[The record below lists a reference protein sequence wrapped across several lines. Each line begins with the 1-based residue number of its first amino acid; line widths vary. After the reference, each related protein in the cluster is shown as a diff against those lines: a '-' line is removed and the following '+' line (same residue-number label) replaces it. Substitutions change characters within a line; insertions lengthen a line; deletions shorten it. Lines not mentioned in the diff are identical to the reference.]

1 MASLVQKLVGIS
13 VFASLPFAEVLAAEF
28 VIQGLSKPLEKNLKY
43 YLMPLAEVPA
53 GSLSVSQLNKLVKSA
68 LNPYGYYHSRLRVQ
82 RGENDLIVLDV
93 DAGEVMLVAKSNI
106 AVSGEA
112 SNDED
117 FIELINQVQLKQGQ
131 PLLHSE
137 YDTLKRN
144 LISLAQQ
151 KGYLDGR
158 FIESSLEVIPSLNQ
172 ANVNLHYSS
181 GSRYQFGE
189 LFVPSS
195 GIEPARIE
203 AMRTF
208 EWGDDF
214 DSLKL
219 SQYQADLSGTD
230 WFRSVIV
237 KADFEQ
243 ISNGQ
248 EVPIEVLAEPNSRN
262 IVQVGGGYSTDL
274 GLRASL
280 NWTKPWY
287 NARGHSFEA
296 QAYASKPEQSL
307 LLGYKIPTQNVLT
320 DYYGIQFESKHVD
333 YRDTS
338 SFSNDLSFEKHWQL
352 DSDWQSTM
360 HVRYL
365 QERYQQAS
373 ENNDSQMLLPG
384 VTFSLLDRKND
395 QLEIKHRHV
404 YSLEYSDPNFF
415 SDSRLLRIEG
425 NSVLSW
431 DISEKHKFHF
441 RSNVGI
447 NVADALSDIPSSLR
461 FFAGGDGNLR
471 GYGYESI
478 SPRDE
483 NGDLMGARYMFT
495 AGLEYQYQVYHQLW
509 LGAFYDVGDAFN
521 DSVDWKSGTG
531 LSLIWNSKY
540 VPVKVDFAYGL
551 DAPQGDQF
559 RVHFSLGTQ
568 F

>member
-13 VFASLPFAEVLAAEF
+13 IFVFIPFGGVLAAEF
-28 VIQGLSKPLEKNLKY
+28 TIQGLSKPLERNLEY
-43 YLMPLAEVPA
+43 YLMPLADTSANDIP
-53 GSLSVSQLNKLVKSA
+53 VSQLSKLVRLA
-68 LNPYGYYHSRLRVQ
+68 LNPYGYYHSELNVQ
-82 RGENDLIVLDV
+82 RGENDLITLDV

-106 AVSGEA
+106 VVSGEA

-117 FIELINQVQLKQGQ
+117 FIELINQAQLKQGQ

-172 ANVNLHYSS
+172 AHVNLYFSS
-181 GSRYQFGE
+181 GPRYQFGE
-189 LFVPSS
+189 LSVLTS
-195 GIEPARIE
+195 GIETARIE

-208 EWGDDF
+208 ERGDDF
-214 DSLKL
+214 DTLKL
-219 SQYQADLSGTD
+219 SQYQADLSSTD

-237 KADFEQ
+237 KADFEE
-243 ISNGQ
+243 ISDGQ
-248 EVPIEVLAEPNSRN
+248 KVPIEVLTEPNSRN

-338 SFSNDLSFEKHWQL
+338 SFSNDLSLEKHWQL

-365 QERYQQAS
+365 QESYRQAS
-373 ENNDSQMLLPG
+373 ENNESQLLLPG

-395 QLEIKHRHV
+395 QLEVKHRHV

-447 NVADALSDIPSSLR
+447 NVADTLSDIPSSLR

-483 NGDLMGARYMFT
+483 NGDLTGARYMFT
-495 AGLEYQYQVYHQLW
+495 AGLEYQYQVYRQLW

-540 VPVKVDFAYGL
+540 VPVKVDFAYGF

>member
-13 VFASLPFAEVLAAEF
+13 VFVFIPFGDVLAAEF
-28 VIQGLSKPLEKNLKY
+28 TIQGLSKQLERNLEY
-43 YLMPLAEVPA
+43 HLMPLANTSANDIP
-53 GSLSVSQLNKLVKSA
+53 VSQLSKLVRSA
-68 LNPYGYYHSRLRVQ
+68 LNPYGYYHSKLSVQ
-82 RGENDLIVLDV
+82 REPNDLIVLDV
-93 DAGEVMLVAKSNI
+93 ELGEVVLVAKSNI
-106 AVSGEA
+106 VVSGEA

-117 FIELINQVQLKQGQ
+117 FLGLVNQAQLKQGQ

-144 LISLAQQ
+144 LTSLAQK

-158 FIESSLEVIPSLNQ
+158 FIESSLEVIPSMNQ
-172 ANVNLHYSS
+172 ANVNLHFSS
-181 GSRYQFGE
+181 GSRYQFGS
-189 LFVPSS
+189 LSVPTS

-203 AMRTF
+203 IMRTF
-208 EWGDDF
+208 ERGDDF
-214 DSLKL
+214 DTLKL
-219 SQYQADLSGTD
+219 NQYQANLSETN

-237 KADFEQ
+237 KADFDG
-243 ISNGQ
+243 ISNNL
-248 EVPIEVLAEPNSRN
+248 EVPIEVIAEPNARN

-287 NARGHSFEA
+287 NTRGHSFET
-296 QAYASKPEQSL
+296 QVYASKAEQSL

-447 NVADALSDIPSSLR
+447 NVADDLSDIPSSLR

-483 NGDLMGARYMFT
+483 NGDLTGARYMFT

>member
-13 VFASLPFAEVLAAEF
+13 VFVFIPFGDVLAAEF
-28 VIQGLSKPLEKNLKY
+28 TIQGLSKPLERNLEY
-43 YLMPLAEVPA
+43 HLMPLANTSANDIP
-53 GSLSVSQLNKLVKSA
+53 VSQLSKLVRSA
-68 LNPYGYYHSRLRVQ
+68 LNPYGYYHSKLSVQ
-82 RGENDLIVLDV
+82 REPNDLIVLDV
-93 DAGEVMLVAKSNI
+93 ELGEVVLVAKSNI
-106 AVSGEA
+106 VVSGEA

-117 FIELINQVQLKQGQ
+117 FLGLVNQAQLKQGQ

-144 LISLAQQ
+144 LTSLAQK

-158 FIESSLEVIPSLNQ
+158 FIESSLEVIPSMNQ
-172 ANVNLHYSS
+172 ANVNLHFSS
-181 GSRYQFGE
+181 GSRYQFGS
-189 LFVPSS
+189 LSVPTS

-203 AMRTF
+203 IMRTF
-208 EWGDDF
+208 ERGDDF
-214 DSLKL
+214 DTLKL
-219 SQYQADLSGTD
+219 NQYQANLSETN

-237 KADFEQ
+237 KADFDG
-243 ISNGQ
+243 ISNNL
-248 EVPIEVLAEPNSRN
+248 EVPIEVIAEPNARN

-280 NWTKPWY
+280 NWSKPWY
-287 NARGHSFEA
+287 NTRGHSFET
-296 QAYASKPEQSL
+296 QAYASKAEQSL

-483 NGDLMGARYMFT
+483 NGDLTGARYMFT

>member
-13 VFASLPFAEVLAAEF
+13 VFVFIPFGDVLAAEF
-28 VIQGLSKPLEKNLKY
+28 TVQGLSKPLERNLEY
-43 YLMPLAEVPA
+43 HLMPLANTSANDIP
-53 GSLSVSQLNKLVKSA
+53 VSQLSKLVRSA
-68 LNPYGYYHSRLRVQ
+68 LNPYGYYHSKLSVQ
-82 RGENDLIVLDV
+82 REPNDLIVLDV
-93 DAGEVMLVAKSNI
+93 ELGEVVLVAKSNI
-106 AVSGEA
+106 VVSGEA

-117 FIELINQVQLKQGQ
+117 FLGLVNQAQLKQGQ

-144 LISLAQQ
+144 LTSLAQK

-158 FIESSLEVIPSLNQ
+158 FIESSLEVIPSMNQ
-172 ANVNLHYSS
+172 ANVNLHFSS
-181 GSRYQFGE
+181 GSRYQFGS
-189 LFVPSS
+189 LSVPTS

-203 AMRTF
+203 IMRTF
-208 EWGDDF
+208 ERGDDF
-214 DSLKL
+214 DTLKL
-219 SQYQADLSGTD
+219 NQYQANLSETN

-237 KADFEQ
+237 KADFDG
-243 ISNGQ
+243 ISNNL
-248 EVPIEVLAEPNSRN
+248 EVPIEVIAEPNARN

-287 NARGHSFEA
+287 NTRGHSFET
-296 QAYASKPEQSL
+296 QAYASKAEQSL

-483 NGDLMGARYMFT
+483 NGDLTGARYMFT

>member
-13 VFASLPFAEVLAAEF
+13 IFVFIPFGGVLAAEF
-28 VIQGLSKPLEKNLKY
+28 TIQGLSKPLERNLEY
-43 YLMPLAEVPA
+43 YLMPLANTSANDIP
-53 GSLSVSQLNKLVKSA
+53 VSQLSKLVRLA
-68 LNPYGYYHSRLRVQ
+68 LNPYGYYHSELNVQ
-82 RGENDLIVLDV
+82 RGENDLITLDV

-106 AVSGEA
+106 VVSGEA
-112 SNDED
+112 TNDED
-117 FIELINQVQLKQGQ
+117 FIELINQAQLKQGQ

-172 ANVNLHYSS
+172 AHVNLYFSS
-181 GSRYQFGE
+181 GPRYQFGE
-189 LFVPSS
+189 LSVLTS
-195 GIEPARIE
+195 GIETARIE

-208 EWGDDF
+208 ERGDDF
-214 DSLKL
+214 DTLKL
-219 SQYQADLSGTD
+219 SQYQADLSSTD

-237 KADFEQ
+237 KADFEE
-243 ISNGQ
+243 ISDGQ
-248 EVPIEVLAEPNSRN
+248 KVPIEVLTEPNSRN

-287 NARGHSFEA
+287 NKRGHSFEA

-483 NGDLMGARYMFT
+483 NGDLTGARYMFT

>member
-13 VFASLPFAEVLAAEF
+13 IFVFIPFGGVLAAEF
-28 VIQGLSKPLEKNLKY
+28 TIQGLSKPLERNLEY
-43 YLMPLAEVPA
+43 YLMPLANTSANDIP
-53 GSLSVSQLNKLVKSA
+53 VSQLSKLVRLA
-68 LNPYGYYHSRLRVQ
+68 LNPYGYYHSELNVQ
-82 RGENDLIVLDV
+82 RGENDLITLDV

-106 AVSGEA
+106 VVSGEA

-117 FIELINQVQLKQGQ
+117 FIELINQAQLKQGQ

-172 ANVNLHYSS
+172 AHVNLYFSS
-181 GSRYQFGE
+181 GPRYQFGE
-189 LFVPSS
+189 LSVLTS
-195 GIEPARIE
+195 GIETARIE

-208 EWGDDF
+208 ERGDDF
-214 DSLKL
+214 DTLKL
-219 SQYQADLSGTD
+219 SQYQADLSSTD

-237 KADFEQ
+237 KADFEE
-243 ISNGQ
+243 ISDGQ
-248 EVPIEVLAEPNSRN
+248 KVPIEVLTEPSSRN

-338 SFSNDLSFEKHWQL
+338 SFSNDLSLEKHWQL

-365 QERYQQAS
+365 QESYRQAS
-373 ENNDSQMLLPG
+373 ENNESQLLLPG

-395 QLEIKHRHV
+395 QLEVKHRHV

-483 NGDLMGARYMFT
+483 NGDLTGARYMFT

>member
-1 MASLVQKLVGIS
+1 MS

-53 GSLSVSQLNKLVKSA
+53 GSISVSQLNNLVKSA

-307 LLGYKIPTQNVLT
+307 LLGYKIPTQNALT

-365 QERYQQAS
+365 QESYRQAS
-373 ENNDSQMLLPG
+373 ENNESQLLLPG

-395 QLEIKHRHV
+395 QLEVKHRHV

-483 NGDLMGARYMFT
+483 NGDLTGARYMFT
-495 AGLEYQYQVYHQLW
+495 AGLEYQYQIYRQLW

-521 DSVDWKSGTG
+521 DKVDWKSGTG

-559 RVHFSLGTQ
+559 RIHFSLGTQ

>member
-13 VFASLPFAEVLAAEF
+13 VLVFIPFGDVLAAEF
-28 VIQGLSKPLEKNLKY
+28 TIQGLSKPLERNLEY
-43 YLMPLAEVPA
+43 HLMPLANTSANDIP
-53 GSLSVSQLNKLVKSA
+53 VSQLSKLVRSA
-68 LNPYGYYHSRLRVQ
+68 LNPYGYYHSKLSVQ
-82 RGENDLIVLDV
+82 REPNDLIVLDV
-93 DAGEVMLVAKSNI
+93 ELGEVVLVAKSNI
-106 AVSGEA
+106 VVSGEA

-117 FIELINQVQLKQGQ
+117 FLGLVNQAQLKQGQ

-144 LISLAQQ
+144 LTSLAQK

-158 FIESSLEVIPSLNQ
+158 FIESSLEVIPSMNQ
-172 ANVNLHYSS
+172 ANVNLHFSS
-181 GSRYQFGE
+181 GSRYQFGS
-189 LFVPSS
+189 LSVPTS

-203 AMRTF
+203 IMRTF
-208 EWGDDF
+208 ERGDDF
-214 DSLKL
+214 DTLKL
-219 SQYQADLSGTD
+219 NQYQANLSETN

-237 KADFEQ
+237 KADFDG
-243 ISNGQ
+243 ISNNL
-248 EVPIEVLAEPNSRN
+248 EVPIEVIAEPNARN
-262 IVQVGGGYSTDL
+262 IAQVGGGYSTDL

-287 NARGHSFEA
+287 NTRGHSFET
-296 QAYASKPEQSL
+296 QAYASKAEQSL

-483 NGDLMGARYMFT
+483 NGDLTGARYMFT

>member
-1 MASLVQKLVGIS
+1 MSVLVFI
-13 VFASLPFAEVLAAEF
+13 PFGDVLAAEF
-28 VIQGLSKPLEKNLKY
+28 TIQGLSKPLERNLEY
-43 YLMPLAEVPA
+43 HLMPLANTSANDIP
-53 GSLSVSQLNKLVKSA
+53 VSQLSKLVRSA
-68 LNPYGYYHSRLRVQ
+68 LNPYGYYHSKLSVQ
-82 RGENDLIVLDV
+82 REPNDLIVLDV
-93 DAGEVMLVAKSNI
+93 ELGEVVLVAKSNI
-106 AVSGEA
+106 VVSGEA

-117 FIELINQVQLKQGQ
+117 FLGLVNQAQLKQGQ

-144 LISLAQQ
+144 LTSLAQK

-158 FIESSLEVIPSLNQ
+158 FIESSLEVIPSMNQ
-172 ANVNLHYSS
+172 ANVNLHFSS
-181 GSRYQFGE
+181 GSRYQFGS
-189 LFVPSS
+189 LSVPTS

-203 AMRTF
+203 IMRTF
-208 EWGDDF
+208 ERGDNF
-214 DSLKL
+214 DTLKL
-219 SQYQADLSGTD
+219 SQYQANLSETN

-237 KADFEQ
+237 KADFDG
-243 ISNGQ
+243 ISNNL
-248 EVPIEVLAEPNSRN
+248 EVPIEVIAEPNARN

-287 NARGHSFEA
+287 NTRGHSFET
-296 QAYASKPEQSL
+296 QAYASKAEQSL

-483 NGDLMGARYMFT
+483 NGDLTGARYMFT

>member
-1 MASLVQKLVGIS
+1 MASLVQKLIGIS
-13 VFASLPFAEVLAAEF
+13 VFASLPFGDALAAEF
-28 VIQGLSKPLEKNLKY
+28 ALQGLSKPLEKNLEY
-43 YLMPLAEVPA
+43 YLSPLAEVSA
-53 GSLSVSQLNKLVKSA
+53 ENLSISQLSKLVRSA
-68 LNPYGYYHSRLRVQ
+68 LNPYGYYHSELTVQ
-82 RGENDLIVLDV
+82 RGENDLIMLDV

-106 AVSGEA
+106 VVSGEA

-117 FIELINQVQLKQGQ
+117 FIELINQAQLKQGQ

-172 ANVNLHYSS
+172 AHVNLYFSS
-181 GSRYQFGE
+181 GPRYQFGE
-189 LFVPSS
+189 LSVLTS
-195 GIEPARIE
+195 GIETARIE

-208 EWGDDF
+208 ERGDDF
-214 DSLKL
+214 DTLKL
-219 SQYQADLSGTD
+219 SQYQADLSSTD

-237 KADFEQ
+237 KADFEE
-243 ISNGQ
+243 ISDGQ
-248 EVPIEVLAEPNSRN
+248 KVPIEVLAEPNSRN

-338 SFSNDLSFEKHWQL
+338 SFSNDLSLEKHWQL

-365 QERYQQAS
+365 QESYRQAS
-373 ENNDSQMLLPG
+373 ENNESQLLLPG

-395 QLEIKHRHV
+395 QLEVKHRHV

-447 NVADALSDIPSSLR
+447 NVADTLSDIPSSLR

-483 NGDLMGARYMFT
+483 NGDLTGARYMFT
-495 AGLEYQYQVYHQLW
+495 AGLEYQYQVYRQLW

-540 VPVKVDFAYGL
+540 VPVKVDFAYGF

>member
-1 MASLVQKLVGIS
+1 MSPLIKQIIGIS
-13 VFASLPFAEVLAAEF
+13 VLASIPLHHVLGAQF
-28 VIQGLSKPLEKNLKY
+28 KIKGLTPRLEKNLENH
-43 YLMPLAEVPA
+43 LTPLTK
-53 GSLSVSQLNKLVKSA
+53 LSVSNITSNRLTQVVNNA
-68 LNPYGYYHSRLRVQ
+68 LNPYGYYHSELRVQ
-82 RGENDLIVLDV
+82 RSENDLITLEV
-93 DAGEVMLVAKSNI
+93 DAGEVMLVKKSNI

-112 SNDED
+112 SNDQD
-117 FIELINQVQLKQGQ
+117 FIELINQAQLKQGQ
-131 PLLHSE
+131 PLLHFE
-137 YDTLKRN
+137 YDTFKRN

-172 ANVNLHYSS
+172 AHVNLHFSS

-189 LFVPSS
+189 LSVLTS
-195 GIEPARIE
+195 GIETARIE

-208 EWGDDF
+208 ERGDDF
-214 DSLKL
+214 DTLKL
-219 SQYQADLSGTD
+219 SQYQADLSSTD

-237 KADFEQ
+237 KADFEE
-243 ISNGQ
+243 ISDGHK
-248 EVPIEVLAEPNSRN
+248 VPIEVLAEPNSRN

-296 QAYASKPEQSL
+296 QVYASKPEQSL

-365 QERYQQAS
+365 QESYRQAS
-373 ENNDSQMLLPG
+373 ENDESQLLLPG

-395 QLEIKHRHV
+395 QLEVKHRHV

-447 NVADALSDIPSSLR
+447 NVADTLSDIPSSLR

-483 NGDLMGARYMFT
+483 NGDLTGARYMFT
-495 AGLEYQYQVYHQLW
+495 AGLEYQYQVYRQLW

-521 DSVDWKSGTG
+521 DRVDWKSGTG
-531 LSLIWNSKY
+531 LSLIWSSKY

-551 DAPQGDQF
+551 EAPQGDQF

>member
-13 VFASLPFAEVLAAEF
+13 IFVFIPFGGVLAAEF
-28 VIQGLSKPLEKNLKY
+28 TIQGLSKPLERNLEY
-43 YLMPLAEVPA
+43 YLMPLANTSANDIP
-53 GSLSVSQLNKLVKSA
+53 VSQLSKLVRLA
-68 LNPYGYYHSRLRVQ
+68 LNPYGYYHSELNVQ
-82 RGENDLIVLDV
+82 RGENDLITLDV

-106 AVSGEA
+106 VVSGEA

-117 FIELINQVQLKQGQ
+117 FIELINQAQLKQGQ

-172 ANVNLHYSS
+172 AHVNLYFSS
-181 GSRYQFGE
+181 GPRYQFGE
-189 LFVPSS
+189 LSVLTS
-195 GIEPARIE
+195 GIETARIE

-208 EWGDDF
+208 ERGDDF
-214 DSLKL
+214 DTLKL
-219 SQYQADLSGTD
+219 SQYQADLSSTD

-237 KADFEQ
+237 KADFEE
-243 ISNGQ
+243 ISDGQ
-248 EVPIEVLAEPNSRN
+248 KVPIEVLTEPNSRN

-287 NARGHSFEA
+287 NKRGHSFEA

-447 NVADALSDIPSSLR
+447 NVADTLSDIPSSLR

-483 NGDLMGARYMFT
+483 NGDLTGARYMFT
-495 AGLEYQYQVYHQLW
+495 AGLEYQYQVYRQLW

-540 VPVKVDFAYGL
+540 VPVKVDFAYGF

>member
-13 VFASLPFAEVLAAEF
+13 IFVFIPFGGVLAAEF
-28 VIQGLSKPLEKNLKY
+28 TIQGLSKPLERNLEY
-43 YLMPLAEVPA
+43 YLMPLANTSANDIP
-53 GSLSVSQLNKLVKSA
+53 VSQLSKLVRLA
-68 LNPYGYYHSRLRVQ
+68 LNPYGYYHSELNVQ
-82 RGENDLIVLDV
+82 RGENDLITLDV

-106 AVSGEA
+106 VVSGEA

-117 FIELINQVQLKQGQ
+117 FIELINQAQLKQGQ

-172 ANVNLHYSS
+172 AHVNLYFSS
-181 GSRYQFGE
+181 GPRYQFGE
-189 LFVPSS
+189 LSVLTS
-195 GIEPARIE
+195 GIETARIE

-208 EWGDDF
+208 ERGDDF
-214 DSLKL
+214 DTLKL
-219 SQYQADLSGTD
+219 SQYQADLSSTD

-237 KADFEQ
+237 KADFEE
-243 ISNGQ
+243 ISDGQ
-248 EVPIEVLAEPNSRN
+248 KVPIEVLTEPSSRN

-338 SFSNDLSFEKHWQL
+338 SFSNDLSLEKHWQL

-365 QERYQQAS
+365 QESYRQAS
-373 ENNDSQMLLPG
+373 ENNESQLLLPG

-395 QLEIKHRHV
+395 QLEVKHRHV

-447 NVADALSDIPSSLR
+447 NVADTLSDIPSSLR

-483 NGDLMGARYMFT
+483 NGDLTGARYMFT
-495 AGLEYQYQVYHQLW
+495 AGLEYQYQVYRQLW

-540 VPVKVDFAYGL
+540 VPVKVDFAYGF

>member
-13 VFASLPFAEVLAAEF
+13 VFASLPFGDALAVEF
-28 VIQGLSKPLEKNLKY
+28 AIQGLSKPLEKNLEY
-43 YLMPLAEVPA
+43 YLSPLAEVPA
-53 GSLSVSQLNKLVKSA
+53 ENLSISQLSKLVRSA
-68 LNPYGYYHSRLRVQ
+68 LNPFGYYHSELRVQ
-82 RGENDLIVLDV
+82 RSENDLITLEV
-93 DAGEVMLVAKSNI
+93 DAGEVMLVKKSNI

-112 SNDED
+112 SNDQD
-117 FIELINQVQLKQGQ
+117 FIELINQAQLKQGQ

-158 FIESSLEVIPSLNQ
+158 FIESSLEVIPSVNQ
-172 ANVNLHYSS
+172 AHVNLHFSS

-189 LFVPSS
+189 LSVLTS
-195 GIEPARIE
+195 GIETARIE

-208 EWGDDF
+208 ERGDDF
-214 DSLKL
+214 DTLKL
-219 SQYQADLSGTD
+219 SQYQADLSNTD

-237 KADFEQ
+237 KADFEE
-243 ISNGQ
+243 ISDGHK
-248 EVPIEVLAEPNSRN
+248 VPIEVLAEPNSRN

-287 NARGHSFEA
+287 NARGHGFEA
-296 QAYASKPEQSL
+296 QAYVSKPEQSL

-365 QERYQQAS
+365 QESYRQAS
-373 ENNDSQMLLPG
+373 ENNESQLLLPG

-395 QLEIKHRHV
+395 QLEVKHRHV

-447 NVADALSDIPSSLR
+447 NVADTLSDIPSSLR

-483 NGDLMGARYMFT
+483 NGDLTGARYMFT
-495 AGLEYQYQVYHQLW
+495 AGLEYQYQVYRQLW

-521 DSVDWKSGTG
+521 DRVDWKSGTG

>member
-13 VFASLPFAEVLAAEF
+13 IFVFIPFGGVLAAEF
-28 VIQGLSKPLEKNLKY
+28 TIQGLSKPLERNLEY
-43 YLMPLAEVPA
+43 YLMPLANTSANDIP
-53 GSLSVSQLNKLVKSA
+53 VSQLSKLVRLA
-68 LNPYGYYHSRLRVQ
+68 LNPYGYYHSELNVQ
-82 RGENDLIVLDV
+82 RGENDLITLDV

-106 AVSGEA
+106 VVSGEA
-112 SNDED
+112 SNDEG
-117 FIELINQVQLKQGQ
+117 FIELINQAQLKQGQ

-172 ANVNLHYSS
+172 AHVNLYFSS
-181 GSRYQFGE
+181 GPRYQFGE
-189 LFVPSS
+189 LSVLTS
-195 GIEPARIE
+195 GIETARIE

-208 EWGDDF
+208 ERGDDF
-214 DSLKL
+214 DTLKL
-219 SQYQADLSGTD
+219 SQYQADLSSTD

-237 KADFEQ
+237 KADFEE
-243 ISNGQ
+243 ISDGQ

-287 NARGHSFEA
+287 NKRGHSFEA

-483 NGDLMGARYMFT
+483 NGDLTGARYMFT

>member
-1 MASLVQKLVGIS
+1 MAFLVQKLVGIS
-13 VFASLPFAEVLAAEF
+13 VFVFIPFGDVLAAEF
-28 VIQGLSKPLEKNLKY
+28 TIQGLSKPLERNLEY
-43 YLMPLAEVPA
+43 HLMPLANTSANDIP
-53 GSLSVSQLNKLVKSA
+53 VSQLSKLVRSA
-68 LNPYGYYHSRLRVQ
+68 LNPYGYYHSKLSVQ
-82 RGENDLIVLDV
+82 REPNDLIVLDV
-93 DAGEVMLVAKSNI
+93 ELGEVVLVAKSNI
-106 AVSGEA
+106 VVSGEA

-117 FIELINQVQLKQGQ
+117 FLGLVNQAQLKQGQ

-144 LISLAQQ
+144 LTSLAQK

-158 FIESSLEVIPSLNQ
+158 FIESSLEVIPSMNQ
-172 ANVNLHYSS
+172 ANVNLHFSS
-181 GSRYQFGE
+181 GSRYQFGS
-189 LFVPSS
+189 LSVPTS

-203 AMRTF
+203 IMRTF
-208 EWGDDF
+208 ERGDDF
-214 DSLKL
+214 DTLKL
-219 SQYQADLSGTD
+219 NQYQANLSETN

-237 KADFEQ
+237 KADFDG
-243 ISNGQ
+243 ISNNL
-248 EVPIEVLAEPNSRN
+248 EVPIEVIAEPNARN

-287 NARGHSFEA
+287 NTRGHSFET
-296 QAYASKPEQSL
+296 QAYASKAEQSL

-483 NGDLMGARYMFT
+483 NGDLTGARYMFT

>member
-13 VFASLPFAEVLAAEF
+13 IFVFIPFGGVLAAEF
-28 VIQGLSKPLEKNLKY
+28 TIQGLSKPLERNLEY
-43 YLMPLAEVPA
+43 YLMPLANISANDIP
-53 GSLSVSQLNKLVKSA
+53 VSQLSKLVRLA
-68 LNPYGYYHSRLRVQ
+68 LNPYGYYHSELNVQ
-82 RGENDLIVLDV
+82 RGENDLITLDV

-106 AVSGEA
+106 VVSGEA
-112 SNDED
+112 SNDEG
-117 FIELINQVQLKQGQ
+117 FIELINQAQLKQGQ

-172 ANVNLHYSS
+172 AHVNLYFSS
-181 GSRYQFGE
+181 GPRYQFGE
-189 LFVPSS
+189 LSVLTS
-195 GIEPARIE
+195 GIETARIE

-208 EWGDDF
+208 ERGDDF
-214 DSLKL
+214 DTLKL
-219 SQYQADLSGTD
+219 SQYQADLSSTD

-237 KADFEQ
+237 KADFEE
-243 ISNGQ
+243 ISDGQ

-287 NARGHSFEA
+287 NKRGHSFEA

-483 NGDLMGARYMFT
+483 NGDLTGARYMFT

>member
-13 VFASLPFAEVLAAEF
+13 IFVFIPFGGVLAAEF
-28 VIQGLSKPLEKNLKY
+28 TIQGLSKPLERNLEY
-43 YLMPLAEVPA
+43 YLMPLANTSANDIP
-53 GSLSVSQLNKLVKSA
+53 VSQLSKLVRLA
-68 LNPYGYYHSRLRVQ
+68 LNPYGYYHSELNVQ
-82 RGENDLIVLDV
+82 RGENDLITLDV

-106 AVSGEA
+106 VVSGEA

-117 FIELINQVQLKQGQ
+117 FIELINQAQLKQGQ

-172 ANVNLHYSS
+172 AHVNLYFSS
-181 GSRYQFGE
+181 GPRYQFGE
-189 LFVPSS
+189 LSVLTS
-195 GIEPARIE
+195 GIETARIE

-208 EWGDDF
+208 ERGDDF
-214 DSLKL
+214 DTLKL
-219 SQYQADLSGTD
+219 SQYQADLSSTD

-237 KADFEQ
+237 KADFEE
-243 ISNGQ
+243 ISDGQ
-248 EVPIEVLAEPNSRN
+248 KVPIEVLTEPNSRN

-287 NARGHSFEA
+287 NKRGHSFEA

-352 DSDWQSTM
+352 DSDWQSTL

-365 QERYQQAS
+365 QESYQQAS

-395 QLEIKHRHV
+395 QLEVKHLHV

-425 NSVLSW
+425 NSMLSW
-431 DISEKHKFHF
+431 DISEKQKFHF

-483 NGDLMGARYMFT
+483 NGDLTGARYMFT

-521 DSVDWKSGTG
+521 DKVDWKSGTG

-540 VPVKVDFAYGL
+540 VPVKVDFAYGF

>member
-13 VFASLPFAEVLAAEF
+13 IFVFIPFGGVLAAEF
-28 VIQGLSKPLEKNLKY
+28 TIQGLSKPLERNLEY
-43 YLMPLAEVPA
+43 YLMPLANTSANDIP
-53 GSLSVSQLNKLVKSA
+53 VSQLSKLVRLA
-68 LNPYGYYHSRLRVQ
+68 LNPYGYYHSELNVQ
-82 RGENDLIVLDV
+82 RGENDLITLDV

-106 AVSGEA
+106 VVSGEA

-117 FIELINQVQLKQGQ
+117 FIELINQAQLKQGQ

-151 KGYLDGR
+151 KSYLDGR

-172 ANVNLHYSS
+172 AHVNLYFSS
-181 GSRYQFGE
+181 GPRYQFGE
-189 LFVPSS
+189 LSVLTS
-195 GIEPARIE
+195 GIETARIE

-208 EWGDDF
+208 ERGDDF
-214 DSLKL
+214 DTLKL
-219 SQYQADLSGTD
+219 SQYQADLSSTD

-237 KADFEQ
+237 KADFEE
-243 ISNGQ
+243 ISDGQ
-248 EVPIEVLAEPNSRN
+248 KVPIEVLTEPNSRN

-338 SFSNDLSFEKHWQL
+338 SFSNDLSLEKHWQL

-365 QERYQQAS
+365 QESYQQAS

-395 QLEIKHRHV
+395 QLEVKHRHV
-404 YSLEYSDPNFF
+404 YSLECSDPNFF

-425 NSVLSW
+425 NSMLSW
-431 DISEKHKFHF
+431 DISEKQKFHF

-483 NGDLMGARYMFT
+483 NGDLTGARYMFT
-495 AGLEYQYQVYHQLW
+495 AGLEYQTQVYHQLW

-521 DSVDWKSGTG
+521 DKVDWKSGTG

-540 VPVKVDFAYGL
+540 VPVKVDFAYGF

>member
-13 VFASLPFAEVLAAEF
+13 IFVFIPFGGVLAAEF
-28 VIQGLSKPLEKNLKY
+28 TIQGLSKPLERNLEY
-43 YLMPLAEVPA
+43 YLMPLANTSANDIP
-53 GSLSVSQLNKLVKSA
+53 VSQLSKLVRLA
-68 LNPYGYYHSRLRVQ
+68 LNPYGYYHSELNVQ
-82 RGENDLIVLDV
+82 RGENDLITLDV

-106 AVSGEA
+106 VVSGEA

-117 FIELINQVQLKQGQ
+117 FIELINQAQLKQGQ

-172 ANVNLHYSS
+172 AHVNLYFSS
-181 GSRYQFGE
+181 GPRYQFGE
-189 LFVPSS
+189 LSVLTS
-195 GIEPARIE
+195 GIETARIE

-208 EWGDDF
+208 ERGDDF
-214 DSLKL
+214 DTLKL
-219 SQYQADLSGTD
+219 SQYQADLSSTD

-237 KADFEQ
+237 KADFEE
-243 ISNGQ
+243 ISDGQ
-248 EVPIEVLAEPNSRN
+248 KVPIEVLTEPNSRN

-287 NARGHSFEA
+287 NKRGHSFEA

-483 NGDLMGARYMFT
+483 NGDLTGARYMFT

>member
-13 VFASLPFAEVLAAEF
+13 VFVFIPFGDVLAAEF
-28 VIQGLSKPLEKNLKY
+28 TIQGLSKPLERNLEY
-43 YLMPLAEVPA
+43 HLMPLANTSANDIP
-53 GSLSVSQLNKLVKSA
+53 VSQLSKLVRSA
-68 LNPYGYYHSRLRVQ
+68 LNPYGYYHSKLSVQ
-82 RGENDLIVLDV
+82 REPNDLIVLDV
-93 DAGEVMLVAKSNI
+93 ELGEVVLVAKSNI
-106 AVSGEA
+106 VVSGEA

-117 FIELINQVQLKQGQ
+117 FLGLVNQAQLKQGQ

-144 LISLAQQ
+144 LTSLAQK

-158 FIESSLEVIPSLNQ
+158 FIESSLEVIPSMNQ
-172 ANVNLHYSS
+172 ANVNLHFSS
-181 GSRYQFGE
+181 GSRYQFGS
-189 LFVPSS
+189 LSVPTS

-203 AMRTF
+203 ILRTF
-208 EWGDDF
+208 ERGDDF
-214 DSLKL
+214 DTLKL
-219 SQYQADLSGTD
+219 NQYQANLSETN

-237 KADFEQ
+237 KADFDG
-243 ISNGQ
+243 ISNNL
-248 EVPIEVLAEPNSRN
+248 EVPIEVIAEPNARN

-287 NARGHSFEA
+287 NTRGHSFET
-296 QAYASKPEQSL
+296 QAYASKAEQSL

-483 NGDLMGARYMFT
+483 NGDLTGARYMFT

>member
-13 VFASLPFAEVLAAEF
+13 VFVFIPFGDVLAAEF
-28 VIQGLSKPLEKNLKY
+28 TIQGLSKPLERNLEY
-43 YLMPLAEVPA
+43 HLMPLANTSANDIP
-53 GSLSVSQLNKLVKSA
+53 VSQLSKLVRSA
-68 LNPYGYYHSRLRVQ
+68 LNPYGYYHSKLSVQ
-82 RGENDLIVLDV
+82 REPNDLIVLDV
-93 DAGEVMLVAKSNI
+93 ELGEVVLVAKSNI
-106 AVSGEA
+106 VVSGEA

-117 FIELINQVQLKQGQ
+117 FLGLVNQAQLKQGQ

-144 LISLAQQ
+144 LTSLAQK

-158 FIESSLEVIPSLNQ
+158 FIESSLEVIPSMNQ
-172 ANVNLHYSS
+172 ANVNLHFSS
-181 GSRYQFGE
+181 GSRYQFGS
-189 LFVPSS
+189 LSVPTS

-203 AMRTF
+203 IMRTF
-208 EWGDDF
+208 ERGDDF
-214 DSLKL
+214 DTLKL
-219 SQYQADLSGTD
+219 NQYQANLSETN

-237 KADFEQ
+237 KADFDG
-243 ISNGQ
+243 ISNNL
-248 EVPIEVLAEPNSRN
+248 EVPIEVIAEPNARN
-262 IVQVGGGYSTDL
+262 IVQFGGGYSTDL

-287 NARGHSFEA
+287 NTRGHSFET
-296 QAYASKPEQSL
+296 QAYASKAEQSL

-483 NGDLMGARYMFT
+483 NGDLTGARYMFT

>member
-13 VFASLPFAEVLAAEF
+13 IFVFIPFGGVLAAEF
-28 VIQGLSKPLEKNLKY
+28 TIQGLSKPLERNLEY
-43 YLMPLAEVPA
+43 YLMPLANTSANDIP
-53 GSLSVSQLNKLVKSA
+53 VSQLSKLVRLA
-68 LNPYGYYHSRLRVQ
+68 LNPYGYYHSELNVQ
-82 RGENDLIVLDV
+82 RGENDLITLDV

-106 AVSGEA
+106 VVSGEA

-117 FIELINQVQLKQGQ
+117 FIELINQAQLKQGQ

-158 FIESSLEVIPSLNQ
+158 FIESSLEVIPSMNQ
-172 ANVNLHYSS
+172 ANVNLRFSS

-189 LFVPSS
+189 LSVTTS

-208 EWGDDF
+208 ERGDDF
-214 DSLKL
+214 DTLKL
-219 SQYQADLSGTD
+219 SQYQADLSSTD

-237 KADFEQ
+237 KADFEE
-243 ISNGQ
+243 ISDGQ

-287 NARGHSFEA
+287 NKRGHSFEA

-352 DSDWQSTM
+352 DSDWQSTL

-365 QERYQQAS
+365 QESYQQAS
-373 ENNDSQMLLPG
+373 ENNDSQLLLPG

-395 QLEIKHRHV
+395 QLEVKHRHV

-425 NSVLSW
+425 NSMLSW
-431 DISEKHKFHF
+431 DISEKQKFHF

-483 NGDLMGARYMFT
+483 NGDLTGARYMFT

-521 DSVDWKSGTG
+521 DKVDWKSGTG

-540 VPVKVDFAYGL
+540 VPVKVDFAYGF

>member
-13 VFASLPFAEVLAAEF
+13 VFVFIPFGDVLAAEF
-28 VIQGLSKPLEKNLKY
+28 TIQGLSKPLERNLEY
-43 YLMPLAEVPA
+43 HLMPLANTSANDIP
-53 GSLSVSQLNKLVKSA
+53 VSQLSKLVRSA
-68 LNPYGYYHSRLRVQ
+68 LNPYGYYHSKLSVQ
-82 RGENDLIVLDV
+82 REPNDLIVLDV
-93 DAGEVMLVAKSNI
+93 ELGEVVLVAKSNI
-106 AVSGEA
+106 VVSGEA

-117 FIELINQVQLKQGQ
+117 FLGLVNQAQLKQGQ

-144 LISLAQQ
+144 LTSLAQK

-158 FIESSLEVIPSLNQ
+158 FIESSLEVIPRMNQ
-172 ANVNLHYSS
+172 ANVNLHFSS
-181 GSRYQFGE
+181 GSRYQFGS
-189 LFVPSS
+189 LSVPTS

-203 AMRTF
+203 IMRTF
-208 EWGDDF
+208 ERGDDF
-214 DSLKL
+214 DTLKL
-219 SQYQADLSGTD
+219 NQYQANLSETN

-237 KADFEQ
+237 KADFDG
-243 ISNGQ
+243 ISNNL
-248 EVPIEVLAEPNSRN
+248 EVPIEVIAEPNARN

-287 NARGHSFEA
+287 NTRGHSFET
-296 QAYASKPEQSL
+296 QAYASKAEQSL

-483 NGDLMGARYMFT
+483 NGDLTGARYMFT

>member
-1 MASLVQKLVGIS
+1 MASLVQKLIGIS
-13 VFASLPFAEVLAAEF
+13 VFASLPFGDALAAEF
-28 VIQGLSKPLEKNLKY
+28 ALQGLSKPLEKNLEY
-43 YLMPLAEVPA
+43 YLSPLAEVSA
-53 GSLSVSQLNKLVKSA
+53 ENLSISQLSKLVRSA
-68 LNPYGYYHSRLRVQ
+68 LNPYGYYHSELTVQ
-82 RGENDLIVLDV
+82 RGENDLIMLDV

-106 AVSGEA
+106 VVSGEA

-117 FIELINQVQLKQGQ
+117 FIELINQAQLKQGQ

-172 ANVNLHYSS
+172 AHVNLYFSS
-181 GSRYQFGE
+181 GPRYQFGE
-189 LFVPSS
+189 LSVLTS
-195 GIEPARIE
+195 GIETARIE

-208 EWGDDF
+208 ERGDDF
-214 DSLKL
+214 DTLKL
-219 SQYQADLSGTD
+219 SQYQADLSSTD

-237 KADFEQ
+237 KADFEE
-243 ISNGQ
+243 ISDGQ
-248 EVPIEVLAEPNSRN
+248 KVPIEVLTEPNSRN

-287 NARGHSFEA
+287 NKRGHSFEA

-352 DSDWQSTM
+352 DSDWQSTL

-365 QERYQQAS
+365 QESYQQAS

-395 QLEIKHRHV
+395 QLEVKHRHV

-425 NSVLSW
+425 NSMLSW
-431 DISEKHKFHF
+431 DISAKQKFHF

-483 NGDLMGARYMFT
+483 NGDLTGARYMFT
-495 AGLEYQYQVYHQLW
+495 AGLEYQTQVYHQLW

-521 DSVDWKSGTG
+521 DKVDWKSGTG

-551 DAPQGDQF
+551 DAPRGDQF
-559 RVHFSLGTQ
+559 RINFSLGTQ

>member
-13 VFASLPFAEVLAAEF
+13 VLVFIPFGDVLAAEF
-28 VIQGLSKPLEKNLKY
+28 TIQGLSKPLERNLEY
-43 YLMPLAEVPA
+43 HLMPLANTSANDIP
-53 GSLSVSQLNKLVKSA
+53 VSQLSKLVRSA
-68 LNPYGYYHSRLRVQ
+68 LNPYGYYHSKLSVQ
-82 RGENDLIVLDV
+82 REPNDLIVLDV
-93 DAGEVMLVAKSNI
+93 ELGEVVLVAKSNI
-106 AVSGEA
+106 VVSGEA

-117 FIELINQVQLKQGQ
+117 FLGLVNQAQLKQGQ

-144 LISLAQQ
+144 LTSLAQK

-158 FIESSLEVIPSLNQ
+158 FIESSLEVIPSMNQ
-172 ANVNLHYSS
+172 ANVNLHFSS
-181 GSRYQFGE
+181 GSRYQFGS
-189 LFVPSS
+189 LSVPTS

-203 AMRTF
+203 IMRTF
-208 EWGDDF
+208 ERGDDF
-214 DSLKL
+214 DTLKL
-219 SQYQADLSGTD
+219 NQYQANLSETN

-237 KADFEQ
+237 KADFDG
-243 ISNGQ
+243 ISNNL
-248 EVPIEVLAEPNSRN
+248 EVPIEVIAEPNARN

-287 NARGHSFEA
+287 NTRGHSFET
-296 QAYASKPEQSL
+296 QAYASKAEQSL

-483 NGDLMGARYMFT
+483 NGDLTGARYMFT

>member
-13 VFASLPFAEVLAAEF
+13 IFVFIPFGGVLAAEF
-28 VIQGLSKPLEKNLKY
+28 TIQGLSKPLERNLEY
-43 YLMPLAEVPA
+43 YLMPLANTSANDIP
-53 GSLSVSQLNKLVKSA
+53 VSQLSKLVRLA
-68 LNPYGYYHSRLRVQ
+68 LNPYGYYHSELNVQ
-82 RGENDLIVLDV
+82 RGENDLITLDV
-93 DAGEVMLVAKSNI
+93 DAGDVMLVAKSNI
-106 AVSGEA
+106 VVSGEA

-117 FIELINQVQLKQGQ
+117 FIELINQAQLKQGQ

-172 ANVNLHYSS
+172 AHVNLYFSS
-181 GSRYQFGE
+181 GPRYQFGE
-189 LFVPSS
+189 LSVLTS
-195 GIEPARIE
+195 GIETARIE

-208 EWGDDF
+208 ERGDDF
-214 DSLKL
+214 DTLKL
-219 SQYQADLSGTD
+219 SQYQADLSSTD

-237 KADFEQ
+237 KADFEE
-243 ISNGQ
+243 ISDGQ

-287 NARGHSFEA
+287 NKRGHSFEA

-352 DSDWQSTM
+352 DSDWQSTL

-365 QERYQQAS
+365 QESYQQAS
-373 ENNDSQMLLPG
+373 ENNDSQLLLPG

-395 QLEIKHRHV
+395 QLEVKHRHV
-404 YSLEYSDPNFF
+404 YSLEYSEPNFF

-447 NVADALSDIPSSLR
+447 NVADTLSDIPSSLR

-483 NGDLMGARYMFT
+483 NGDLTGARYMFT
-495 AGLEYQYQVYHQLW
+495 AGLEYQYQVYRQLW

-540 VPVKVDFAYGL
+540 VPVKVDFAYGF

>member
-13 VFASLPFAEVLAAEF
+13 VFVFIPFGDVLAAEF
-28 VIQGLSKPLEKNLKY
+28 TIQGLSKPLERNLEY
-43 YLMPLAEVPA
+43 HLMPLANTSANDIP
-53 GSLSVSQLNKLVKSA
+53 VSQLSKLVRSA
-68 LNPYGYYHSRLRVQ
+68 LNPYGYYHSKLSVQ
-82 RGENDLIVLDV
+82 REPNDLIVLDV
-93 DAGEVMLVAKSNI
+93 ELGEVVLVAKSNI
-106 AVSGEA
+106 VVSGEA

-117 FIELINQVQLKQGQ
+117 FLGLVNQAQLKQGQ

-144 LISLAQQ
+144 LTSLAQK

-158 FIESSLEVIPSLNQ
+158 FIESSLEVIPSMNQ
-172 ANVNLHYSS
+172 ANVNLHFSS
-181 GSRYQFGE
+181 GSRYQFGS
-189 LFVPSS
+189 LSVPTS

-203 AMRTF
+203 IMRTF
-208 EWGDDF
+208 ERGDNF
-214 DSLKL
+214 DTLKL
-219 SQYQADLSGTD
+219 SQYQANLSETN

-237 KADFEQ
+237 KADFDG
-243 ISNGQ
+243 ISNNL
-248 EVPIEVLAEPNSRN
+248 EVPIEVIAEPNARN

-287 NARGHSFEA
+287 NTRGHSFET
-296 QAYASKPEQSL
+296 QAYASKAEQSL

-483 NGDLMGARYMFT
+483 NGDLTGARYMFT

>member
-13 VFASLPFAEVLAAEF
+13 IFVFIPFGGVLAAEF
-28 VIQGLSKPLEKNLKY
+28 TIQGLSKQLERNLEY
-43 YLMPLAEVPA
+43 YLMPLANTSANDIP
-53 GSLSVSQLNKLVKSA
+53 VSQLSKLVRLA
-68 LNPYGYYHSRLRVQ
+68 LNPYGYYHSELNVQ
-82 RGENDLIVLDV
+82 RGENDLITLDV

-106 AVSGEA
+106 VVSGEA

-117 FIELINQVQLKQGQ
+117 FIELINQAQLKQGQ

-172 ANVNLHYSS
+172 AHVNLYFSS
-181 GSRYQFGE
+181 GPRYQFGE
-189 LFVPSS
+189 LSVLTS
-195 GIEPARIE
+195 GIETARIE

-208 EWGDDF
+208 ERGDDF
-214 DSLKL
+214 DTLKL
-219 SQYQADLSGTD
+219 SQYQADLSSTD

-237 KADFEQ
+237 KADFEE
-243 ISNGQ
+243 ISDGQ
-248 EVPIEVLAEPNSRN
+248 KVPIEVLTEPNSRN

-287 NARGHSFEA
+287 NKRGHSFEA

-483 NGDLMGARYMFT
+483 NGDLTGARYMFT

>member
-13 VFASLPFAEVLAAEF
+13 IFVFIPFGGVLAAEF
-28 VIQGLSKPLEKNLKY
+28 TIQGLSKPLERNLEY
-43 YLMPLAEVPA
+43 YLMPLANTSANDIP
-53 GSLSVSQLNKLVKSA
+53 VSQLSKLVRLA
-68 LNPYGYYHSRLRVQ
+68 LNPYGYYHSELNVQ
-82 RGENDLIVLDV
+82 RGENDLITLDV

-106 AVSGEA
+106 VVSGEA

-117 FIELINQVQLKQGQ
+117 FIELINQAQLKQGQ

-172 ANVNLHYSS
+172 AHVNLYFSS
-181 GSRYQFGE
+181 GPRYQFGE
-189 LFVPSS
+189 LSVLTS
-195 GIEPARIE
+195 GIETARIE

-208 EWGDDF
+208 ERGDDF
-214 DSLKL
+214 DTLKL
-219 SQYQADLSGTD
+219 SQYQADLSSTD

-237 KADFEQ
+237 KADFDG
-243 ISNGQ
+243 ISNNL
-248 EVPIEVLAEPNSRN
+248 EVPIEVIAEPNARN

-287 NARGHSFEA
+287 NTRGHSFET
-296 QAYASKPEQSL
+296 QAYASKAEQSL

-483 NGDLMGARYMFT
+483 NGDLTGARYMFT

>member
-13 VFASLPFAEVLAAEF
+13 IFVFIPFGGVLAAEF
-28 VIQGLSKPLEKNLKY
+28 TIQGLSKPLERNLEY
-43 YLMPLAEVPA
+43 YLMPLANTSANDIP
-53 GSLSVSQLNKLVKSA
+53 VSQLSKLVRSA
-68 LNPYGYYHSRLRVQ
+68 LNPYGYYHSKLNVQ
-82 RGENDLIVLDV
+82 RGENDLITLDV

-106 AVSGEA
+106 VVSGEA

-117 FIELINQVQLKQGQ
+117 FIELINQAQLKQGQ

-158 FIESSLEVIPSLNQ
+158 FIELSLEVIPSLNQ
-172 ANVNLHYSS
+172 AHVNLYFSS
-181 GSRYQFGE
+181 GPRYQFGE
-189 LFVPSS
+189 LSVLTS
-195 GIEPARIE
+195 GIETALIE

-208 EWGDDF
+208 ERGDDF
-214 DSLKL
+214 DTLKL
-219 SQYQADLSGTD
+219 SQYQAELSSTD

-237 KADFEQ
+237 KADFEE
-243 ISNGQ
+243 ISDGQ
-248 EVPIEVLAEPNSRN
+248 KVPIEVLTEPNSRN

-287 NARGHSFEA
+287 NKRGHSFEA

-483 NGDLMGARYMFT
+483 NGDLTGARYMFT

>member
-13 VFASLPFAEVLAAEF
+13 VFVFIPFGDVLAAEF
-28 VIQGLSKPLEKNLKY
+28 TIQGLSKPLERNLEY
-43 YLMPLAEVPA
+43 HLMPLANTSANDIP
-53 GSLSVSQLNKLVKSA
+53 VSQLSKLVRSA
-68 LNPYGYYHSRLRVQ
+68 LNPYGYYHSKLSVQ
-82 RGENDLIVLDV
+82 REPNDLIVLDV
-93 DAGEVMLVAKSNI
+93 ELGEVVLVAKSNI
-106 AVSGEA
+106 VVSGEA

-117 FIELINQVQLKQGQ
+117 FLGLVNQAQLKQGQ
-131 PLLHSE
+131 LLLHSE

-144 LISLAQQ
+144 LTSLAQK

-158 FIESSLEVIPSLNQ
+158 FIESSLEVIPSMNQ
-172 ANVNLHYSS
+172 ANVNLHFSS
-181 GSRYQFGE
+181 GSRYQFGS
-189 LFVPSS
+189 LSVPTS

-203 AMRTF
+203 IMRTF
-208 EWGDDF
+208 ERGDDF
-214 DSLKL
+214 DTLKL
-219 SQYQADLSGTD
+219 NQYQANLSETN

-237 KADFEQ
+237 KADFDG
-243 ISNGQ
+243 ISNNL
-248 EVPIEVLAEPNSRN
+248 EVPIEVIAEPNARN

-287 NARGHSFEA
+287 NTRGHSFET
-296 QAYASKPEQSL
+296 QAYASKAEQSL

-483 NGDLMGARYMFT
+483 NGDLTGARYMFT

>member
-13 VFASLPFAEVLAAEF
+13 VFVFIPFGDVLAAEF
-28 VIQGLSKPLEKNLKY
+28 TIQGLSKPLERNLEY
-43 YLMPLAEVPA
+43 HLMPLANTSANDIP
-53 GSLSVSQLNKLVKSA
+53 VSQLSKLVRSA
-68 LNPYGYYHSRLRVQ
+68 LNPYGYYHSKLSVQ
-82 RGENDLIVLDV
+82 REPNDLIVLDV
-93 DAGEVMLVAKSNI
+93 ELGEVVLVAKSNI
-106 AVSGEA
+106 VVSGEA

-117 FIELINQVQLKQGQ
+117 FLGLVNQAQLKQGQ

-144 LISLAQQ
+144 LTSLAQK

-158 FIESSLEVIPSLNQ
+158 FIESSLEVIPSMNQ
-172 ANVNLHYSS
+172 ANVNLHFSS
-181 GSRYQFGE
+181 GSRYQFGS
-189 LFVPSS
+189 LSVPTS

-203 AMRTF
+203 IMRTF
-208 EWGDDF
+208 ERGDDF
-214 DSLKL
+214 DTLKL
-219 SQYQADLSGTD
+219 NQYQANLSETN

-237 KADFEQ
+237 KADFDG
-243 ISNGQ
+243 ISNNL
-248 EVPIEVLAEPNSRN
+248 EVPIEVIAEPNARN

-287 NARGHSFEA
+287 NTRGHSFET
-296 QAYASKPEQSL
+296 QAYASKAEQSL

-447 NVADALSDIPSSLR
+447 NVADDLSDIPSSLR

-483 NGDLMGARYMFT
+483 NGDLTGARYMFT

>member
-13 VFASLPFAEVLAAEF
+13 VFVFIPFGDVLAAEF
-28 VIQGLSKPLEKNLKY
+28 TVQGLSKPLERNLEY
-43 YLMPLAEVPA
+43 HLMPLANTSANDIP
-53 GSLSVSQLNKLVKSA
+53 VSQLSKLVRSA
-68 LNPYGYYHSRLRVQ
+68 LNPYGYYHSKLSVQ
-82 RGENDLIVLDV
+82 REPNDLIVLDV
-93 DAGEVMLVAKSNI
+93 ELGEVVLVAKSNI
-106 AVSGEA
+106 VVSGEA

-117 FIELINQVQLKQGQ
+117 FLGLVNQAQLKQGQ

-144 LISLAQQ
+144 LTSLAQK

-158 FIESSLEVIPSLNQ
+158 FIESSLEVIPSMNQ
-172 ANVNLHYSS
+172 ANVNLHFSS
-181 GSRYQFGE
+181 GSRYQFGS
-189 LFVPSS
+189 LSVPTS

-203 AMRTF
+203 IMRTF
-208 EWGDDF
+208 ERGDDF
-214 DSLKL
+214 DTLKL
-219 SQYQADLSGTD
+219 NQYQANLSETN

-237 KADFEQ
+237 KADFDG
-243 ISNGQ
+243 ISNNL
-248 EVPIEVLAEPNSRN
+248 EVPIEVIAEPNARN

-287 NARGHSFEA
+287 NTRGHSFET
-296 QAYASKPEQSL
+296 QAYASKAEQSL

-483 NGDLMGARYMFT
+483 NGDLTGARYMFA

>member
-13 VFASLPFAEVLAAEF
+13 IFVFIPFGGVLAAEF
-28 VIQGLSKPLEKNLKY
+28 TIQGLSKPLERNLEY
-43 YLMPLAEVPA
+43 YLMPLANTSANDIP
-53 GSLSVSQLNKLVKSA
+53 VSQLSKLVRLA
-68 LNPYGYYHSRLRVQ
+68 LNPYGYYHSELNVQ
-82 RGENDLIVLDV
+82 RGENDLITLDV

-106 AVSGEA
+106 VVSGEA

-117 FIELINQVQLKQGQ
+117 FIELINQAQLKQGQ

-172 ANVNLHYSS
+172 AHVNLYFSS
-181 GSRYQFGE
+181 GPRYQFGE
-189 LFVPSS
+189 LSVLTS
-195 GIEPARIE
+195 GIETARIE

-208 EWGDDF
+208 ERGDDF
-214 DSLKL
+214 DTLKL
-219 SQYQADLSGTD
+219 SQYQADLSSTD

-237 KADFEQ
+237 KADFEE
-243 ISNGQ
+243 ISDGQ

-287 NARGHSFEA
+287 NKRGHSFEA

-483 NGDLMGARYMFT
+483 NGDLTGARYMFT

>member
-53 GSLSVSQLNKLVKSA
+53 GSISVSQLNNLVKSA

-158 FIESSLEVIPSLNQ
+158 FIESSLEVIPSMNQ
-172 ANVNLHYSS
+172 ANVNLHFSS
-181 GSRYQFGE
+181 GSRYQFGS
-189 LFVPSS
+189 LSVPTS

-203 AMRTF
+203 IMRTF
-208 EWGDDF
+208 ERGDDF
-214 DSLKL
+214 DTLKL
-219 SQYQADLSGTD
+219 NQYQANLSETN

-237 KADFEQ
+237 KADFDG
-243 ISNGQ
+243 ISNNL
-248 EVPIEVLAEPNSRN
+248 EVPIEVIAEPNARN

-287 NARGHSFEA
+287 NTRGHSFET
-296 QAYASKPEQSL
+296 QAYASKAEQSL

>member
-53 GSLSVSQLNKLVKSA
+53 RSLSVSQLNKLVKSA

-307 LLGYKIPTQNVLT
+307 LLGYKIPTQNALT

-365 QERYQQAS
+365 QESYRQAS
-373 ENNDSQMLLPG
+373 ENNESQLLLPG

-395 QLEIKHRHV
+395 QLEVKHRHV
-404 YSLEYSDPNFF
+404 YSLEYSDPNFS

-483 NGDLMGARYMFT
+483 NGDLTGARYMFT
-495 AGLEYQYQVYHQLW
+495 AGLEYQYQVYRQLW

-521 DSVDWKSGTG
+521 DKVDWKSGTG

-559 RVHFSLGTQ
+559 RIHFSLGTQ

>member
-13 VFASLPFAEVLAAEF
+13 VFVFIPFGDVLAAEF
-28 VIQGLSKPLEKNLKY
+28 TIQGLSKPLERNLEY
-43 YLMPLAEVPA
+43 HLMPLANTSANDIP
-53 GSLSVSQLNKLVKSA
+53 VSQLSKLVRSA
-68 LNPYGYYHSRLRVQ
+68 LNPYGYYHSKLSVQ
-82 RGENDLIVLDV
+82 REPNDLIVLDV
-93 DAGEVMLVAKSNI
+93 ELGEVVLVAKSNI
-106 AVSGEA
+106 VVSGEA

-117 FIELINQVQLKQGQ
+117 FLGLVNQAQLKQGQ

-144 LISLAQQ
+144 LTSLAQK

-158 FIESSLEVIPSLNQ
+158 FIESSLEVIPSMNQ
-172 ANVNLHYSS
+172 ANVNLHFSS
-181 GSRYQFGE
+181 GSRYQFGS
-189 LFVPSS
+189 LSVPTS

-203 AMRTF
+203 IMRTF
-208 EWGDDF
+208 ERGDDF
-214 DSLKL
+214 DTLKL
-219 SQYQADLSGTD
+219 NQYQANLSETN
-230 WFRSVIV
+230 WFRSVVV
-237 KADFEQ
+237 KADFDG
-243 ISNGQ
+243 ISNNL
-248 EVPIEVLAEPNSRN
+248 EVPIEVIAEPNARN

-287 NARGHSFEA
+287 NTRGHSFET
-296 QAYASKPEQSL
+296 QAYASKAEQSL

-483 NGDLMGARYMFT
+483 NGDLTGARYMFT
-495 AGLEYQYQVYHQLW
+495 AGLEYQYQVYRQLW

-521 DSVDWKSGTG
+521 DRVDWKSGTG